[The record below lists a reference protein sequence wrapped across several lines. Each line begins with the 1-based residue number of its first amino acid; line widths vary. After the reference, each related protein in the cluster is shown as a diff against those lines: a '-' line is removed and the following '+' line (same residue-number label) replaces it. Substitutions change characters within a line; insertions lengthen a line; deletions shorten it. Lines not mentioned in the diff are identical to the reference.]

1 MIPIFAFTPLARKM
15 VTKYGKKELSFVG
28 SVCYVVGALVLLLA
42 PLGIIP
48 VSQGN
53 TGIDLIVYVVGQLIC
68 SLGLGI
74 YSTISWAMMG
84 DAIDYNEWKTGKR
97 EEGVVYSLHSFFR
110 KLAQGVGPA
119 VAVAIMGTM
128 GYVNNAI
135 DPKTGAEFID
145 VTKIAWENALR
156 IRGLVGVL
164 YLVAGIFLFVGLG
177 LIYNLDKKT
186 LAQMNEELEARK
198 TQAE

>member
-1 MIPIFAFTPLARKM
+1 M
-15 VTKYGKKELSFVG
+15 
-28 SVCYVVGALVLLLA
+28 
-42 PLGIIP
+42 
-48 VSQGN
+48 
-53 TGIDLIVYVVGQLIC
+53 
-68 SLGLGI
+68 
-74 YSTISWAMMG
+74 
-84 DAIDYNEWKTGKR
+84 
-97 EEGVVYSLHSFFR
+97 HSFFR

-145 VTKIAWENALR
+145 VTKIAWENALQ

-177 LIYNLDKKT
+177 LVYNLDKKT
-186 LAQMNEELEARK
+186 LAQMNEELDARNA
-198 TQAE
+198 QAE